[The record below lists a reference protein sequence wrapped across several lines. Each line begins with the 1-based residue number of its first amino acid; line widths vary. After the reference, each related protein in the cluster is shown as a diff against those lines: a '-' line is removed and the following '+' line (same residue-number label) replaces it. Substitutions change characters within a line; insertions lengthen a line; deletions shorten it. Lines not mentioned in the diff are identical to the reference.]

1 MEVLIAGLVAFLALN
16 HLVYAL
22 QNLFNLDQ
30 AYSYVEAVF
39 GQAEAPFYP
48 RSMMPPVRSPL
59 VIRSALIV
67 IIAAQLAAGIILA
80 LGSIQMFMVS
90 GGSPADFA
98 AATEWALVG
107 CGIALLIWFG
117 LFLTIG
123 AALFQM
129 WQTQLGQ
136 GAMGDA
142 TRNGVFTGLV
152 MLILLFLPT
161 V

>member
-1 MEVLIAGLVAFLALN
+1 MEILMAGLVAFLALM
-16 HLVYAL
+16 HLAYAV
-22 QNLFNLDQ
+22 QNLLNPTQARKAVAAVLDQ
-30 AYSYVEAVF
+30 T
-39 GQAEAPFYP
+39 EAPVYS
-48 RSMMPPVRSPL
+48 RSLMPP
-59 VIRSALIV
+59 IRNPVLTWAALIV
-67 IIAAQLAAGIILA
+67 IIVLQFAAGGALA
-80 LGSIQMFMVS
+80 LGAVQMFMAG

-98 AATEWALVG
+98 AATEWALIG
-107 CGIALLIWFG
+107 CGIALLLWFG

-129 WQTQLGQ
+129 WQTPLGQ

-142 TRNGVFTGLV
+142 YRNGTFAGVV

>member
-1 MEVLIAGLVAFLALN
+1 MEIVVAALVAFLALN
-16 HLVYAL
+16 HLLYAL
-22 QNLFNLDQ
+22 QNLFNLER
-30 AYSYVEAVF
+30 AHGAIGVVL
-39 GQAEAPFYP
+39 GQAEAPVYP
-48 RSMMPPVRSPL
+48 RSVMPPVRSPAL
-59 VIRSALIV
+59 VWIALFM
-67 IIAAQLAAGIILA
+67 IIALQIAAGLALAA
-80 LGSIQMFMVS
+80 GSIQMFMAG

-129 WQTQLGQ
+129 WQTPLGQ

-142 TRNGVFTGLV
+142 CRNGTFAGLV

>member
-1 MEVLIAGLVAFLALN
+1 MEILVAALVAFLALM
-16 HLVYAL
+16 HLAYAI
-22 QNLFNLDQ
+22 QNVLNLTR
-30 AYSYVEAVF
+30 AGEAVALVL
-39 GQAEAPFYP
+39 GQAEAPVYP
-48 RSMMPPVRSPL
+48 RSIVPSIRSPVL
-59 VIRSALIV
+59 TWVALIM
-67 IIAAQLAAGIILA
+67 IIALQFAAGAALA
-80 LGSIQMFMVS
+80 FGTVQMFMAG

-98 AATEWALVG
+98 AATEWALIG

-129 WQTQLGQ
+129 WQTPLGQ

-142 TRNGVFTGLV
+142 YRNGMFAGLV

>member
-1 MEVLIAGLVAFLALN
+1 MEILVASLVAFVALMHLA
-16 HLVYAL
+16 YAV
-22 QNLFNLDQ
+22 QNLLNPTQARKAVAAVLDQ
-30 AYSYVEAVF
+30 T
-39 GQAEAPFYP
+39 EAPVYS
-48 RSMMPPVRSPL
+48 RSLMPP
-59 VIRSALIV
+59 IRNPVLTWAALIV
-67 IIAAQLAAGIILA
+67 IIVLQFAAGGALA
-80 LGSIQMFMVS
+80 LGAVQMFMAG

-98 AATEWALVG
+98 AATEWALIG
-107 CGIALLIWFG
+107 CGIALLLWFG

-129 WQTQLGQ
+129 WQTPLGQ

-142 TRNGVFTGLV
+142 YRNGTFAGVV

>member
-1 MEVLIAGLVAFLALN
+1 MEFLIAGLVAFLALM
-16 HLVYAL
+16 HLAYAI
-22 QNLFNLDQ
+22 QNVLNPTQ
-30 AYSYVEAVF
+30 AGEAIADVL
-39 GQAEAPFYP
+39 GQAEAPVYP
-48 RSMMPPVRSPL
+48 RSMMPP
-59 VIRSALIV
+59 IRSRVSIWTALIL
-67 IIAAQLAAGIILA
+67 IIALQFAAGAALA
-80 LGSIQMFMVS
+80 LGAVQMFIAG

-98 AATEWALVG
+98 AATEWALIG
-107 CGIALLIWFG
+107 CGIALLLWFG

-129 WQTQLGQ
+129 WQTPLGQ

-142 TRNGVFTGLV
+142 YRNGTFAGVV

>member
-1 MEVLIAGLVAFLALN
+1 MEIIVAALVAFLALM
-16 HLVYAL
+16 HLAYAM
-22 QNLFNLDQ
+22 QNVLNLTR
-30 AYSYVEAVF
+30 AGEAVAIVL
-39 GQAEAPFYP
+39 GQAEASVYP
-48 RSMMPPVRSPL
+48 RSVMPPVRSPVL
-59 VIRSALIV
+59 TWIALIV
-67 IIAAQLAAGIILA
+67 IIALQFAAGAALA
-80 LGSIQMFMVS
+80 LGSVQMLMAG

-98 AATEWALVG
+98 AATEWGLIG
-107 CGIALLIWFG
+107 CGIALLLWFG

-129 WQTQLGQ
+129 WQSPLGQ

-142 TRNGVFTGLV
+142 TRNGMFAGLV

>member
-1 MEVLIAGLVAFLALN
+1 MEILVAGLVSFLALH
-16 HLVYAL
+16 HLIYAI
-22 QNLFNLDQ
+22 QNLFNLQQ
-30 AYSYVEAVF
+30 AYGYVEAVL

-48 RSMMPPVRSPL
+48 HSIMPPLRSP
-59 VIRSALIV
+59 ALLWAALGL
-67 IIAAQLAAGIILA
+67 IIACESAAGIALA
-80 LGSIQMFMVS
+80 TGAFQMFLAG

-98 AATEWALVG
+98 AATEWALIG

-142 TRNGVFTGLV
+142 YRNGMFAGLV

>member
-1 MEVLIAGLVAFLALN
+1 MEILVASLVAFLALM
-16 HLVYAL
+16 HLAYAI
-22 QNLFNLDQ
+22 QNVLNMTQ
-30 AYSYVEAVF
+30 AGEAIAGVL
-39 GQAEAPFYP
+39 GQADAPVYP
-48 RSMMPPVRSPL
+48 RSLMPSIRSPVLIWIAL
-59 VIRSALIV
+59 VV
-67 IIAAQLAAGIILA
+67 IIAVQFAAGGALA
-80 LGSIQMFMVS
+80 LGAVQMFMAG

-98 AATEWALVG
+98 AATEWALIG
-107 CGIALLIWFG
+107 CGIALLLWFG

-129 WQTQLGQ
+129 WQTPLGQ

-142 TRNGVFTGLV
+142 YRNGMFAGVV